1 MEAKEMIDFRFE
13 NIGDARSLTLLYNGK
28 EIASEIIS
36 RDNERLMHMTLLE
49 VAEYILTLRLENALS
64 EGDGERE
71 VELAS
76 ALYSLRRNEKEG
88 MA

>member
-1 MEAKEMIDFRFE
+1 MIDFRFE